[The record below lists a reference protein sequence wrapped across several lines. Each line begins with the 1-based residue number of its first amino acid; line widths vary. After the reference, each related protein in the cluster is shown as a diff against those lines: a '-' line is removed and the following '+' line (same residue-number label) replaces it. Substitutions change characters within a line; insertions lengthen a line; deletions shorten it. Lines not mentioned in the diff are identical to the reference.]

1 MSSRPDNAWSWL
13 IKSPERPLRQYDKNC
28 CRTPYHIGDAVWYLI
43 KGTRRDNNKV
53 RKLLP
58 SYVGPYFV
66 LGHLDDLVYRIQK
79 GPKTKHARRW
89 TPTEVS
95 APALDMDPADPT
107 LGLSQL
113 FTDTDAAAE
122 EGSSCT
128 SSDPEVDTVA
138 AALSVPSTPPDSS
151 APEDIQAAAAGGRG

>member
-1 MSSRPDNAWSWL
+1 M
-13 IKSPERPLRQYDKNC
+13 
-28 CRTPYHIGDAVWYLI
+28 
-43 KGTRRDNNKV
+43 
-53 RKLLP
+53 
-58 SYVGPYFV
+58 
-66 LGHLDDLVYRIQK
+66 YRIQK
-79 GPKTKHARRW
+79 GVKTKVKVVHHDQLKPYRCRDPLDNAWAVEHARRW

-128 SSDPEVDTVA
+128 PSDPEVETVA

-151 APEDIQAAAAGGRG
+151 APEDIQVSGGSVAEQHRRSHHVPGPRTGRNRGPPVWYGEWVRT